1 MEIKNLE
8 PINASFKI
16 AIEAI
21 IKQENYEEPYTGV
34 IETGTENGYFYAI
47 LNIQDEDENVHEQYY
62 LVDWDDAQEAVNNY
76 IEETFDDILRDIPV
90 EFQHCFNADLFFET
104 ALDLYTFGENIL
116 GEEYPNCEYYD
127 EIDGIVIYK
136 V

>member
-16 AIEAI
+16 VIEAI
-21 IKQENYEEPYTGV
+21 VEQENYEEPYTGV
-34 IETGTENGYFYAI
+34 VETGTENGYFYAI
-47 LNIQDEDENVHEQYY
+47 LSIQDEDENVHEQYY
-62 LVDWDDAQEAVNNY
+62 LVDWDDAQEAVNDY
-76 IEETFDDILRDIPV
+76 IEETYQGILEDIPA
-90 EFQHCFNADLFFET
+90 EFKHCFNADLFFET
-104 ALDLYTFGENIL
+104 ALEIYTFGENIL
-116 GEEYPNCEYYD
+116 KEEYPSCEYYD

>member
-1 MEIKNLE
+1 MKIDGLE
-8 PINASFKI
+8 KLNESFKI

-21 IKQENYEEPYTGV
+21 IEQEDYKEPYTGV
-34 IETGTENGYFYAI
+34 IEFVADDGYYYII
-47 LNIQDEDENVHEQYY
+47 LTIQDEDENVHEQYY

>member
-1 MEIKNLE
+1 MKIDGLE
-8 PINASFKI
+8 KLNESFKI

-21 IKQENYEEPYTGV
+21 IEQEDYKEPYTGV
-34 IETGTENGYFYAI
+34 IEFGADDGYYYII
-47 LNIQDEDENVHEQYY
+47 LTIQDEDENVHEQYY
-62 LVDWDDAQEAVNNY
+62 LVDWDDAQEAVDEY
-76 IEETFDDILRDIPV
+76 ISDKYQIILEYIPI

-104 ALDLYTFGENIL
+104 ALDIYTFGENIL

-127 EIDGIVIYK
+127 EIDEIVIYK